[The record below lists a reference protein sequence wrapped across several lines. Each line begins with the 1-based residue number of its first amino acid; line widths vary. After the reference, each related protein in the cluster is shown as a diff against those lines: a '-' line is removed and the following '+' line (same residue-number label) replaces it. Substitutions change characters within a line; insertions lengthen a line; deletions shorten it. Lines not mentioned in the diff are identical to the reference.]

1 MSMRTHLAIVA
12 VALAFGLGGFAAS
25 RWVFAPTPPP
35 TAVATVE
42 ARTVAIGEPYRDV
55 ILPDLDGNTRRL
67 SDWDGKTR
75 LLNYW
80 ATWCAPCVGE
90 MPLLD
95 RYAREHPELV
105 VIGIAMDDPA
115 AAKAF
120 AAKLGITYPL
130 LNEQPSRTDSSAI
143 FGNTRGVLPFSV
155 LIDPAGIVRATETG
169 DFADAAELEAFVARS
184 NAR

>member
-1 MSMRTHLAIVA
+1 MSGRTNIAIVA

-25 RWVFAPTPPP
+25 RWLFAPAPVVVPGSVAP
-35 TAVATVE
+35 DAVAV
-42 ARTVAIGEPYRDV
+42 GDHYRDTT
-55 ILPDLDGNTRRL
+55 LPDLDGNPRRF

-75 LLNYW
+75 LVNYW
-80 ATWCAPCVGE
+80 ATWCAPCVRE

-95 RYAREHPELV
+95 RYAREHPDVV
-105 VIGIAMDDPA
+105 VIGVAMDDPA

-120 AAKLGITYPL
+120 ATKLGIAYPL
-130 LNEQPSRTDSSAI
+130 LNEQPSRGDSSAI

-155 LIDPAGIVRATETG
+155 LIDASGVVRATETG